1 MGRQEDND
9 SEWEQNETRLSS
21 LSDKGRENAPERVVV
36 GGGGNTFKCLFFL
49 QCCCICVCVHKS
61 CHCVFVIMSLRR
73 ACHSQYVRAACTFAL
88 LRSSLEVAL

>member
-36 GGGGNTFKCLFFL
+36 GGGGNTFKCLFSCSVAAFV
-49 QCCCICVCVHKS
+49 CVCISRAIV
-61 CHCVFVIMSLRR
+61 SL
-73 ACHSQYVRAACTFAL
+73 TL
-88 LRSSLEVAL
+88 